1 MLPDANERRP
11 TMNQLTDRDDDG
23 NNLDVVPQGLF
34 NADNRLQY
42 PDSQQPKVQFSI
54 NNNFFK
60 NVTENK
66 DISKLI
72 SQLATCIN
80 GTKKVCKLN
89 ILFGLGNMNFAVGFQ
104 QHIFSLNVVYTITGM
119 INTHTQH

>member
-1 MLPDANERRP
+1 MQPDEDERRP
-11 TMNQLTDRDDDG
+11 TINRDDDG
-23 NNLDVVPQGLF
+23 NNLDPFTRDVVPQGLF
-34 NADNRLQY
+34 NTDNRPQY

-80 GTKKVCKLN
+80 GTKKVYKLN
-89 ILFGLGNMNFAVGFQ
+89 ILFVLYCG
-104 QHIFSLNVVYTITGM
+104 IFYL
-119 INTHTQH
+119 